1 MEIFIKLLIGFA
13 VFFIGVVLNVS
24 IMRKV
29 EGKAK
34 GFLPI
39 GSFLIICAGL
49 VILVLMAGSIKISL

>member
-1 MEIFIKLLIGFA
+1 MEIFIRLLIGFA
-13 VFFIGVVLNVS
+13 VFFIGVVFNVS

-39 GSFLIICAGL
+39 FSFLIICAGL
-49 VILVLMAGSIKISL
+49 VILVLMASSIKTSL